1 MSKPMALWQKWAIT
15 SPLRLIKTCESHAKA
30 FFCPHPAQE
39 IYRLLRPYSVLHLI
53 ETHRVIFWCR
63 CMAVQWDPVIQLH
76 GAPGRTPSLWTVRVL
91 SLPLWQEQSW
101 ISAAEAQIAVLSAD
115 SFRDGWNLVAGC
127 VKTNDTGVGFGI
139 LQKQAWNG
147 LDWFQVCWRGCLVS
161 ERFKFAM
168 LWFNKTPPVYI
179 KTYGRTTYVL
189 NYIIAIHFISWLVQ
203 TVLLK
208 KTDPINVSCR
218 RGFSCCRPRKYICMP
233 AAIDCFPWHCDCVA
247 CPC

>member
-1 MSKPMALWQKWAIT
+1 MGKPMALWQKWAIT
-15 SPLRLIKTCESHAKA
+15 SLLRLIKACESHAKA

-39 IYRLLRPYSVLHLI
+39 IYRLLRPYSVLHPI
-53 ETHRVIFWCR
+53 ETHRVIVGV
-63 CMAVQWDPVIQLH
+63 AVWLSSEIQWDPVIQLH

-127 VKTNDTGVGFGI
+127 AKTHDTGVGFGI

-147 LDWFQVCWRGCLVS
+147 LDWFQLCWRVCLVS
-161 ERFKFAM
+161 ERFKFTM

-179 KTYGRTTYVL
+179 KTYRRHTY
-189 NYIIAIHFISWLVQ
+189 
-203 TVLLK
+203 
-208 KTDPINVSCR
+208 
-218 RGFSCCRPRKYICMP
+218 
-233 AAIDCFPWHCDCVA
+233 
-247 CPC
+247 

>member
-53 ETHRVIFWCR
+53 ETHRVIFGV
-63 CMAVQWDPVIQLH
+63 AVWLSSEIQWDPVIQLH

-115 SFRDGWNLVAGC
+115 SFRDGILWQAAWRQMIQGSGSEFCKNRLGTAWI
-127 VKTNDTGVGFGI
+127 GF
-139 LQKQAWNG
+139 KYA
-147 LDWFQVCWRGCLVS
+147 
-161 ERFKFAM
+161 EEA
-168 LWFNKTPPVYI
+168 
-179 KTYGRTTYVL
+179 VL
-189 NYIIAIHFISWLVQ
+189 
-203 TVLLK
+203 
-208 KTDPINVSCR
+208 
-218 RGFSCCRPRKYICMP
+218 
-233 AAIDCFPWHCDCVA
+233 
-247 CPC
+247 